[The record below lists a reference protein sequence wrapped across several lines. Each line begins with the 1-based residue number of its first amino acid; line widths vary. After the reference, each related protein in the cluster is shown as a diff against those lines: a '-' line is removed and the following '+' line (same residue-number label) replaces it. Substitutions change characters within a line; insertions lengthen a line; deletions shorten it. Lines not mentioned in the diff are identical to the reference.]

1 MRLAA
6 ALSVAAL
13 LAVGCSSDTDDTT
26 TTDTTTTTTTA
37 PQSTGT
43 DPTATALPTTSA
55 PAPEPV
61 EIDLLTYNVA
71 GLPDLLSGS
80 EPATN
85 TPLIGPRLN
94 DYDIVLVQESWLT
107 SPDTPEQQRTYHE
120 ILVELAD
127 HEYESESLP
136 APLGTDPDRPSAA
149 LSDGL
154 NRFSDFP
161 FTAVERERWSTCGD
175 ASADCLSLKGF
186 SVATTTL
193 ADGIEVDIYNL
204 HLDAGRADFEI
215 RADNVA
221 ELMAHILEHAEGRA
235 VIVAGD
241 FNLHLDRDPDAD
253 QFAAL
258 LADTGL
264 SDVCTELGCDD
275 PNRIDKVLYRS
286 SDTVTIEPLEW
297 RNESDVFT
305 RDDGE
310 PLSDHDPVAARLRF
324 TSTS

>member
-1 MRLAA
+1 MRRLAILPAVLVLAA
-6 ALSVAAL
+6 A
-13 LAVGCSSDTDDTT
+13 CSSGSGDATPTT
-26 TTDTTTTTTTA
+26 TTSTTTRTASSTTSEPPTTTEA
-37 PQSTGT
+37 P
-43 DPTATALPTTSA
+43 DLVI
-55 PAPEPV
+55 E
-61 EIDLLTYNVA
+61 LLTYNVA

-107 SPDTPEQQRTYHE
+107 PADTPDDQRTYHE

-127 HEYESESLP
+127 HEFESESLP

-161 FTAVERERWSTCGD
+161 FTPVERHRWTTCGE

-193 ADGIEVDIYNL
+193 ADGIEVDMYNL
-204 HLDAGRADFEI
+204 HLDAGRDDFEI

-221 ELMAHILEHAEGRA
+221 ELTAHILEHSEGHA

-241 FNLHLDRDPDAD
+241 FNLHLDRDPDSD
-253 QFAAL
+253 QFASL

-264 SDVCTELGCDD
+264 SDVCTALGCDD

-286 SDTVTIEPLEW
+286 NDAVTITPLEW
-297 RNESDVFT
+297 RNEAALFT

-310 PLSDHDPVAARLRF
+310 PLSDHDPIAVALRF
-324 TSTS
+324 TPS

>member
-1 MRLAA
+1 MRRLAA
-6 ALSVAAL
+6 LIALVL
-13 LAVGCSSDTDDTT
+13 LAGACSSDADDTT
-26 TTDTTTTTTTA
+26 PSTTSINTASTTTVATTTTGTTPDATTTTA
-37 PQSTGT
+37 P
-43 DPTATALPTTSA
+43 
-55 PAPEPV
+55 PAV
-61 EIDLLTYNVA
+61 EIELLTYNVA

-85 TPLIGPRLN
+85 TAIIGPRLN

-107 SPDTPEQQRTYHE
+107 PPDTPDDQRTYHE
-120 ILVELAD
+120 ILLELAE
-127 HEYESESLP
+127 HEHESVPLP
-136 APLGTDPDRPSAA
+136 APLGTDPERPSAA

-161 FTAVERERWSTCGD
+161 FTPVERHRWTTCGE

-193 ADGIEVDIYNL
+193 ADGMEVDIYNL

-221 ELMAHILEHAEGRA
+221 ALTAHILEHAEGRA

-253 QFAAL
+253 QFASL

-264 SDVCTELGCDD
+264 SDVCTALGCDD

-286 SDTVTIEPLEW
+286 GDAVEITPLEW
-297 RNESDVFT
+297 RNDAGAFT

-310 PLSDHDPVAARLRF
+310 PLSDHDPVATALRF
-324 TSTS
+324 EAR

>member
-1 MRLAA
+1 MRRLAA
-6 ALSVAAL
+6 LTALVL
-13 LAVGCSSDTDDTT
+13 LVGACSSDADDATPTTSTSAASTTTVATT
-26 TTDTTTTTTTA
+26 TTGTTPDETTTTA
-37 PQSTGT
+37 P
-43 DPTATALPTTSA
+43 
-55 PAPEPV
+55 PAV
-61 EIDLLTYNVA
+61 EIELLTYNVA

-107 SPDTPEQQRTYHE
+107 PADTPDDQRTYHG

-127 HEYESESLP
+127 HEFESESLP
-136 APLGTDPDRPSAA
+136 APLGTDPERPSAA

-161 FTAVERERWSTCGD
+161 FTPVERHRWTTCGE

-221 ELMAHILEHAEGRA
+221 ELTAHILEHAEGRA

-253 QFAAL
+253 QFASL

-275 PNRIDKVLYRS
+275 PNRIDKVLFRS
-286 SDTVTIEPLEW
+286 GDGVDITPLEW
-297 RNESDVFT
+297 RNDADAFT

-310 PLSDHDPVAARLRF
+310 PLSDHDPVVARLRF
-324 TSTS
+324 EAR

>member
-1 MRLAA
+1 MRRLAA
-6 ALSVAAL
+6 LTALVL
-13 LAVGCSSDTDDTT
+13 LVGACSSDADDATPTTSTSAASTTTVATT
-26 TTDTTTTTTTA
+26 TTGTTPDETTTTA
-37 PQSTGT
+37 P
-43 DPTATALPTTSA
+43 
-55 PAPEPV
+55 PAV
-61 EIDLLTYNVA
+61 EIELLTYNVA

-107 SPDTPEQQRTYHE
+107 PADTPDDQRTYHE

-127 HEYESESLP
+127 HEFESESLP
-136 APLGTDPDRPSAA
+136 APLGTDPERPSAA

-161 FTAVERERWSTCGD
+161 FTPVERHRWTTCGE

-221 ELMAHILEHAEGRA
+221 ELTAHILENSAGRA
-235 VIVAGD
+235 VVVAGD

-253 QFAAL
+253 QFASL

-264 SDVCTELGCDD
+264 SDVCAELGCDD
-275 PNRIDKVLYRS
+275 PNRIDKVLFRS
-286 SDTVTIEPLEW
+286 GDGVDITPLEW
-297 RNESDVFT
+297 RNDADAFT

-310 PLSDHDPVAARLRF
+310 PLSDHDPVMARLRF
-324 TSTS
+324 EPA